1 MSYTKNEIECFVDTA
16 LEEAILEIFKHQF
29 SSFKELE
36 YAVECLK
43 EKVQELDPEDF
54 EDSLS

>member
-1 MSYTKNEIECFVDTA
+1 MSYSKNEIECFVDAA
-16 LEEAILEIFKHQF
+16 LEEVVLEIFKHQF

-36 YAVECLK
+36 YAVGYLK
-43 EKVQELDPEDF
+43 EKVEELDPEDF